1 MKVNPYIFRE
11 YDVRGLAEGDLTSD
25 VARAVGR
32 AFGTYV
38 GTGSS
43 VTVGRDVRLSSPRL
57 NGEFSRGLMESGCQV
72 VELGV
77 VPTPVVY
84 YARVKLSAGGS
95 AVITGSH
102 NPIEYNGFKLAKGEL
117 SLYGPEIQE
126 LRSTIESGRFA
137 AGPGMCSAYSV
148 VSDYSQQVLSGIR
161 VGRALRLGID
171 CGNGT
176 TGPVVTALMN
186 QLGMESTVLFS
197 EPDGRFPNHLPDPTV
212 PAYMEALRK
221 LVVNR
226 RLDVGIA
233 YDGDGDRIGAVDN
246 TGRILWGDQLVALFA
261 TDVLSNHPG
270 GTIIFDVKCSQAL
283 EEHVRALGGRPL
295 MWRTGHSLIKRK
307 LKEEGA
313 LLAGEMSGHMFFAD
327 DYFGYDD
334 AVYAS
339 LRLVS
344 MLSRTDQ
351 PLSAMVD
358 ALPQY
363 VSTPELRLEC
373 PDEVKF
379 DLVER
384 LKSSFKAEY
393 PVIEIDG
400 ARIQFGDGWG
410 LVRASNTQPALVARF
425 EAKSKERLDEIQSV
439 VLGRL
444 ESLKAGMH

>member
-1 MKVNPYIFRE
+1 MNVNPYIFRE

-38 GTGSS
+38 DAGAS

-57 NGEFSRGLMESGCQV
+57 NGEFSRGLIESGCHV

-84 YARVKLSAGGS
+84 YARVKLGAGGS

-102 NPIEYNGFKLAKGEL
+102 NPVEYNGFKLAKGEL

-126 LRSTIESGRFA
+126 LRSTIQSGRFA
-137 AGPGMCSAYSV
+137 SGPGTASAYSM
-148 VSDYSQQVLSGIR
+148 VSDYSREVLSGIR
-161 VGRALRLGID
+161 TGRPLRLGVD

-176 TGPVVTALMN
+176 TGPIVSALMDA
-186 QLGMESTVLFS
+186 LGMDATVLFS
-197 EPDGRFPNHLPDPTV
+197 EQDGRFPNHLPDPTV
-212 PAYMEALRK
+212 PAYVEDLRK
-221 LVVNR
+221 LVLKEK
-226 RLDVGIA
+226 LDLGIA
-233 YDGDGDRIGAVDN
+233 YDGDGDRIGAVDD
-246 TGRILWGDQLVALFA
+246 TGRVLWGDQLVSLFA
-261 TDVLSNHPG
+261 SDVLARHPG
-270 GTIIFDVKCSQAL
+270 GTIIFDVKCSQGL
-283 EEHVRALGGRPL
+283 EEHVRSLGGKPL

-307 LKEEGA
+307 LREEGA

-334 AVYAS
+334 AIYAS

-344 MLSRTDQ
+344 ILSRADE

-363 VSTPELRLEC
+363 FSTPEMRLDC
-373 PDEVKF
+373 PEEIKF

-384 LKSSFKAEY
+384 LKASFKKEY
-393 PVIEIDG
+393 EVIEIDG

-425 EAKSKERLDEIQSV
+425 EAKSRERLDEIKSL

-444 ESLKAGMH
+444 ESLRAGKL

>member
-1 MKVNPYIFRE
+1 MNVNPYIFRE
-11 YDVRGLAEGDLTSD
+11 YDVRGLAEADLTSD
-25 VARAVGR
+25 LARALGR

-38 GTGSS
+38 GGGAA

-57 NGEFSRGLMESGCQV
+57 NGEFSRGLIESGCQV

-84 YARVKLSAGGS
+84 YARVKLNAGGS

-126 LRSTIESGRFA
+126 LRRTIESGRFA
-137 AGPGMCSAYSV
+137 SGPGSASVYSI
-148 VSDYSQQVLSGIR
+148 VSDYSRELLGR
-161 VGRALRLGID
+161 VQASRGLRIGID

-176 TGPVVTALMN
+176 TGPVVAGLMRG
-186 QLGMESTVLFS
+186 LGMDAAVLFG

-212 PAYMEALRK
+212 PAHVEDLRK
-221 LVVNR
+221 LVLR
-226 RLDVGIA
+226 EKLEVGIA
-233 YDGDGDRIGAVDN
+233 YDGDGDRIGAIDD
-246 TGRILWGDQLVALFA
+246 TGRIVWGDQLVALFA
-261 TDVLSNHPG
+261 ADVLKKHPG
-270 GTIIFDVKCSQAL
+270 GKIIFDVKCSQGV

-295 MWRTGHSLIKRK
+295 MWKTGHSLMKRK
-307 LKEEGA
+307 LKEEGG

-334 AVYAS
+334 AIYAS

-344 MLSRTDQ
+344 LLSGADE

-358 ALPQY
+358 ALPRY
-363 VSTPELRLEC
+363 VSTPEMRLEC
-373 PDEVKF
+373 PEEVKF
-379 DLVER
+379 QLVER
-384 LKSSFKAEY
+384 LKASFKAEHE
-393 PVIEIDG
+393 VIEIDG

-410 LVRASNTQPALVARF
+410 LVRASNTQPVLVARF
-425 EAKSKERLDEIQSV
+425 EAKSQERLEEIKSL

-444 ESLKAGMH
+444 ESLRAGVH